1 MEIKLINGKWLL
13 NNKPFTELTPAER
26 ELLNQFLIEAK
37 EEFEKLDIIINVPNI
52 DQNKVIITE
61 PFKIKQI

>member
-1 MEIKLINGKWLL
+1 MEIKLINNKWTVNGKT
-13 NNKPFTELTPAER
+13 FAELTPSEK
-26 ELLNQFLIEAK
+26 ELLNQFFKILK
-37 EEFEKLDIIINVPNI
+37 EEFQSIKI